1 MQRAAIAGVGYAVPE
16 RAVDNDYFT
25 DELGLETSDA
35 WIVQRT
41 GIKTRHLLAPQEDPL
56 DLAKAA
62 AGRALD
68 AAGASLN
75 QVDALVVSSSVAY
88 CPVSETGAH
97 LKKALG
103 INEHIET
110 IDVKA
115 ACTGGMGALRLANLL
130 IQTGE
135 ARTVLVVALEA
146 LSRSLNWRD
155 RATCVLFGDGAGA
168 LLLQATTDDRG
179 VLATTMRCYSELT
192 DVATI
197 QAGGTAKP
205 VTPENVDQPEQYIH
219 MEGRAVFKSA
229 LQLLP
234 RVMEESLCKAGFKV
248 EDLDWFI
255 PHQANRRI
263 IVPVGEALGL
273 PDEKIVINVDRF
285 GNTSSASI
293 LIALGELVEQGRVRR
308 GQLVGMAAIG
318 GGLHYGSAVVRW

>member
-1 MQRAAIAGVGYAVPE
+1 MQRAAIVGVGYAVPE
-16 RAVDNDYFT
+16 RAVGNDYFT
-25 DELGLETSDA
+25 ERLGLETSDA

-41 GIKTRHLLAPQEDPL
+41 GIQTRHLLRADEDPL
-56 DLAKAA
+56 DLATSAVR
-62 AGRALD
+62 RAL
-68 AAGASLN
+68 ASAGAALD
-75 QVDALVVSSSVAY
+75 QVEALVVSSSVAY

-103 INEHIET
+103 IDEHIET

-115 ACTGGMGALRLANLL
+115 ACTGGMGALRLADLL

-155 RATCVLFGDGAGA
+155 RGTCVLFGDGAGA
-168 LLLQATTDDRG
+168 LVLQATSEDRG
-179 VLATTMRCYSELT
+179 VLATTMRCHSELT
-192 DVATI
+192 EVATV
-197 QAGGTAKP
+197 QAGGTARP
-205 VTPENVDQPEQYIH
+205 ITADNVGQAEQYIH

-234 RVMEESLCKAGFKV
+234 KVMEESLRKAGLAV
-248 EDLDWFI
+248 DALDWFI

-273 PDEKIVINVDRF
+273 PEEKVVINVDRY

-293 LIALGELVEQGRVRR
+293 LIALGELVEGGRLRP
-308 GQLVGMAAIG
+308 GQLIGMAAIG